1 MDSKNRLVIA
11 IAITCLIVVAMFASF
26 GRSLF
31 LVNIPSVSLAE
42 VDASS
47 TEQNGTSGQEQNNRF
62 WQVDVTPETVQSI
75 IASLSRPDSYYREL
89 TVETLWNGGSHSTSV
104 QFWQDHGWSHT
115 RQILP
120 SGAVRHDLTGEET
133 TYYWYE
139 GSESYRTFPADEYSA
154 DLTQRIPTYEDVL
167 SLDPATITQTGY
179 ERKDVWPCV
188 YLQVQ
193 VSDTVSERYWVSTDT
208 GLLVSAEREQ
218 NGQLVYRMTAYT
230 QVQTPCPTTASFALP
245 DGTELHTVQS

>member
-1 MDSKNRLVIA
+1 MDSKNRLAIA

-31 LVNIPSVSLAE
+31 LVNIPSVSLAHLDE
-42 VDASS
+42 DTSNTDGSS
-47 TEQNGTSGQEQNNRF
+47 AQGQDDQF

-75 IASLSRPDSYYREL
+75 VASLSRPESYYREL
-89 TVETLWNGGSHSTSV
+89 TVETYWNGGSHSTSV
-104 QFWQDHGWSHT
+104 QFWQDHDWSHT
-115 RQILP
+115 RQVLP
-120 SGAVRHDLTGEET
+120 SGAVRHDITGDET

-139 GSESYRTFPADEYSA
+139 GSESYRTFPADQYSA
-154 DLTQRIPTYEDVL
+154 DLTQHIPTYEDVL
-167 SLDPATITQTGY
+167 DLDTDTIVQTGY
-179 ERKDVWPCV
+179 ERRDVWPCV

-193 VSDTVSERYWVSTDT
+193 VSDTVVERYWISTDT

>member
-1 MDSKNRLVIA
+1 MQD
-11 IAITCLIVVAMFASF
+11 
-26 GRSLF
+26 
-31 LVNIPSVSLAE
+31 
-42 VDASS
+42 D
-47 TEQNGTSGQEQNNRF
+47 QF

-75 IASLSRPDSYYREL
+75 VASLSRPESYYREL
-89 TVETLWNGGSHSTSV
+89 TVETLWSDGSHSTSV
-104 QFWQDHGWSHT
+104 QFWQDGGWSHT

-120 SGAVRHDLTGEET
+120 TGAVRHDLTGEDT

-139 GSESYRTFPADEYSA
+139 GSESYRSFPADEYSA
-154 DLTQRIPTYEDVL
+154 DLTQHIPTYEDVL
-167 SLDPATITQTGY
+167 DLDKDTITQTGY
-179 ERKDVWPCV
+179 ERRDGWPCV

-193 VSDTVSERYWVSTDT
+193 VSDTVVEHYWISTDT
-208 GLLVSAEREQ
+208 GLLVSAEREH